1 MYSTGSGNGRYIFCQ
16 LKIMM
21 CGHPRD
27 DNLTP
32 GSCLSSNI
40 PSIAN
45 MRQSVPL
52 KPGKDLI
59 SVHLAAGCWGEG
71 GTY

>member
-1 MYSTGSGNGRYIFCQ
+1 
-16 LKIMM
+16 MM

-32 GSCLSSNI
+32 GSCLSSNV

-52 KPGKDLI
+52 KPGEDLI